1 MNAEDLKITTMSKET
16 RILKRVT
23 INDVE
28 KASGMIENLMG
39 KDAKKRKE
47 YLLNNEIF
55 SNIEI
60 Y

>member
-16 RILKRVT
+16 RVLKRVT

-28 KASGMIENLMG
+28 KASEMIENLMG

>member
-16 RILKRVT
+16 RVLKRVT

-28 KASGMIENLMG
+28 KASKMIENLMG